1 MEASKQQLLQ
11 RRRTAVGTAGVIWPP
26 QKVLT
31 KLANVDQLVH
41 KTPFK
46 YKYTMWFGKNK
57 GELLGRA
64 NGTGYFEW
72 KPTISKRRYDLL
84 LKLKHPDPHP
94 NIVTIDE
101 GEWKY
106 SVDDD
111 DLQLECVLRISNPI
125 ENRTTSIEG
134 GLIDLHRMSIDD
146 IINSEGKMLIPDTYH
161 MCRNVRNWWI
171 YWVFA
176 KLIIKFVSDFIGA
189 RLSISSRLGDGRLFG
204 RGHCIYCYRL

>member
-1 MEASKQQLLQ
+1 
-11 RRRTAVGTAGVIWPP
+11 
-26 QKVLT
+26 
-31 KLANVDQLVH
+31 
-41 KTPFK
+41 
-46 YKYTMWFGKNK
+46 
-57 GELLGRA
+57 
-64 NGTGYFEW
+64 
-72 KPTISKRRYDLL
+72 
-84 LKLKHPDPHP
+84 LKHPDPHP

>member
-26 QKVLT
+26 QKVLP
-31 KLANVDQLVH
+31 KLANVDQIVH

-46 YKYTMWFGKNK
+46 YKHTMWFGKNK
-57 GELLGRA
+57 GELFGRA
-64 NGTGYFEW
+64 NGTGHFEW

-111 DLQLECVLRISNPI
+111 DLPLECVLRISNPI

-134 GLIDLHRMSIDD
+134 GLIDLHRMSVDD
-146 IINSEGKMLIPDTYH
+146 VINSEGKMLISDTYH
-161 MCRNVRNWWI
+161 MCKNVRN
-171 YWVFA
+171 
-176 KLIIKFVSDFIGA
+176 
-189 RLSISSRLGDGRLFG
+189 R
-204 RGHCIYCYRL
+204 

>member
-1 MEASKQQLLQ
+1 MISLKHSQMEASKQQLLQ

-31 KLANVDQLVH
+31 KLANVDQIVR
-41 KTPFK
+41 KAPFK
-46 YKYTMWFGKNK
+46 YKYTTWFGRNK

-101 GEWKY
+101 GEWTF

-111 DLQLECVLRISNPI
+111 DLPLECVLRISNPI

-134 GLIDLHRMSIDD
+134 GLIDLHRMSVDD
-146 IINSEGKMLIPDTYH
+146 VINSEGKMLISDTYH
-161 MCRNVRNWWI
+161 MCKNVR
-171 YWVFA
+171 
-176 KLIIKFVSDFIGA
+176 
-189 RLSISSRLGDGRLFG
+189 
-204 RGHCIYCYRL
+204 YR